1 MKNSTDGLFLG
12 KERSCL
18 EEDGRE
24 RWRGEER
31 GERRRGWRGGE
42 RRRGRGLIE
51 LL

>member
-24 RWRGEER
+24 CWRGEER
-31 GERRRGWRGGE
+31 GGGAGGEGRGGGAE
-42 RRRGRGLIE
+42 VC
-51 LL
+51 